1 MSDEGIGAALEGC
14 HLAYFDARLTEVA
27 LRLALQASQA
37 GLCILVDAER
47 PREGLDELLALA
59 DYVVCSSHF
68 PHQWSGESCLGR
80 ALLLLLNR
88 LPRARFVVV
97 TLGSLGY
104 AMVERSSGGC
114 AVEETQDVDTLLETL
129 RGNVA
134 HADPKPAVL
143 TSEVSVSHR
152 DRGNSDCRPEVQRV
166 RVR

>member
-27 LRLALQASQA
+27 LRLALQASHA
-37 GLCILVDAER
+37 GLLVLVDAER

-59 DYVVCSSHF
+59 DYVVCSSDF

-80 ALLLLLNR
+80 ALLLLLHR
-88 LPRARFVVV
+88 LPRARLVVV

-104 AMVERSSGGC
+104 AAVERASGSDV
-114 AVEETQDVDTLLETL
+114 VEETQDVEALLETL
-129 RGNVA
+129 RGNAA

-143 TSEVSVSHR
+143 TSEVGVSQR
-152 DRGNSDCRPEVQRV
+152 DRGSSDCRP
-166 RVR
+166 